1 MSERVPQISVIL
13 PVFNEEGNLGPLL
26 EEIAATLRARGE
38 GFEVIAV
45 DDASTDGSLARLRA
59 AQPVHPELRILR
71 HRFNAG
77 QSAAFAAGFARARG
91 AVVVMLDADGQN
103 DPHDIPALLDA
114 LQPGIACVTGIRR
127 KREDSGVR
135 RLSSRLANAYRNWI
149 TGDRVTDAGCT
160 FRVVRREALCE
171 VPVFNGL
178 HRFLPTILRRQGFVV
193 VERPVNH
200 RPRTQGL
207 SKYGVG
213 NRLWRGIRDCF
224 AMRWYAARAIR
235 ADRLHPEE
243 ERPAAPNGSQ
253 SPVSPGENRPH
264 GE

>member
-1 MSERVPQISVIL
+1 MSDRVPQISVIL
-13 PVFNEEGNLGPLL
+13 PVFNEEGNVGPLL
-26 EEIAATLRARGE
+26 EEITTTLRSRGDS
-38 GFEVIAV
+38 FEVIAV
-45 DDASTDGSLARLRA
+45 DDASTDGSLAKLRDL
-59 AQPVHPELRILR
+59 QVLHPGLRILR

-77 QSAAFAAGFARARG
+77 QSAAFAAGFTHARG
-91 AVVVMLDADGQN
+91 PVVVTLDADGQN
-103 DPHDIPALLDA
+103 DPQDIPALLDA
-114 LQPGIACVTGIRR
+114 LRPGIACVTGIRR

-149 TGDRVTDAGCT
+149 TGDRITDAGCT
-160 FRVVRREALCE
+160 FRAVRREALRE

-193 VERPVNH
+193 VEWPVNH
-200 RPRTQGL
+200 RPRTRGV

-243 ERPAAPNGSQ
+243 ERWAGPDLP
-253 SPVSPGENRPH
+253 
-264 GE
+264 

>member
-1 MSERVPQISVIL
+1 MSERAPQISVVL
-13 PVFNEEGNLGPLL
+13 PVFNEEGNLKPLL
-26 EEIAATLRARGE
+26 EEIIATLGSRGQAL
-38 GFEVIAV
+38 EVIAV
-45 DDASTDGSLARLRA
+45 DDASTDGSLATLRA
-59 AQPVHPELRILR
+59 LQSTHPELRVLR

-77 QSAAFAAGFARARG
+77 QSAAFAAGFAHARG
-91 AVVVMLDADGQN
+91 EVVITLDADGQN

-114 LQPGIACVTGIRR
+114 LGPGIACVTGIRR

-149 TGDRVTDAGCT
+149 TGDHVTDAGCT
-160 FRVVRREALCE
+160 FRAVRREALRE

-193 VERPVNH
+193 VELPVNH
-200 RPRTQGL
+200 RPRTRGV

-243 ERPAAPNGSQ
+243 GQQRVRPEAP
-253 SPVSPGENRPH
+253 
-264 GE
+264 